1 MTSTQDKDLVI
12 LALKQRIG
20 EIVSEYE
27 GRIAT
32 IRAEYTIL
40 SSTLETVS
48 SKLASLE
55 EKNLLKSDMPSVKE
69 ILEA

>member
-12 LALKQRIG
+12 IALKQRIG
-20 EIVSEYE
+20 EIVSDYE

-32 IRAEYTIL
+32 IRAEYTLL
-40 SSTLETVS
+40 SSTFQTVS
-48 SKLASLE
+48 SRLAELE
-55 EKNLLKSDMPSVKE
+55 EKNLPKSDMPTVEE